1 MKSKK
6 IDVKKLDLA
15 WIHLE
20 GVPLHINWI
29 KFKTGDSFFL
39 PCLQCKK
46 LINEI
51 KYKAE
56 KYGPQLLVDGY
67 LARDILIDNPE
78 AHKALDRWV
87 GVHTAT
93 PESVEKI
100 AESQYDEDK
109 SKHATIGN

>member
-51 KYKAE
+51 KYKA
-56 KYGPQLLVDGY
+56 D
-67 LARDILIDNPE
+67 
-78 AHKALDRWV
+78 KA
-87 GVHTAT
+87 GV
-93 PESVEKI
+93 SIVLKI
-100 AESQYDEDK
+100 VIENNIKGVRVWRTD
-109 SKHATIGN
+109 